1 MEGEDRETVSRR
13 EACRL
18 YTASE
23 EGVILND
30 SESRHSP
37 KRVVSDEPVRGAKSK
52 GRVLRTVTKPFLQHP
67 GRS

>member
-1 MEGEDRETVSRR
+1 MEGDDKVSRR

-18 YTASE
+18 YTASG

-30 SESRHSP
+30 SESRHST
-37 KRVVSDEPVRGAKSK
+37 KRVVSDEAVRGAKSK